1 MGQRFAKHLMYSGVK
16 RYHQRSHLSAI
27 NKWQTALRRL
37 RDDEDRFITL
47 GYLAQAFCDLC
58 DYGQMLHYALLQMEL
73 ANSRQDDYMK
83 SEAYLN
89 LSKAYEKLADF
100 PKSINYGKASLQHPS
115 IDPRTPGYA
124 YLSIA
129 TSYINSS
136 QFQLALSSFEQAM
149 NIANQ
154 TGDKLLE
161 LQVCIGLGSLFTIL
175 RDLSKALL
183 FLQNSLQI
191 LQSITVD
198 HLHAK
203 YKCVILYYL
212 SIVMKLKGKLI
223 NAREACEEGLRLASE
238 TNNRAIY
245 GRCLCSIADIFRELG
260 ESETMETITKS
271 WARYES
277 AYRLMNKINDKMG
290 EVIVLSSIA
299 KSASESRS
307 HYAGQCECQA
317 IQLNKKCL
325 EIAKSIGCKHAMMK
339 CHMRLQELYQQL
351 SDEDSEENCKHC
363 ITSLSQEMELFCNFC
378 GQRFGIKNESLRALR
393 CSHIFHENCLHIYLS
408 QQSEQT
414 CPKCQCKAIL
424 NDNISTQTSSITSSS
439 PIDRNKNTLNFSRY
453 MKQKRSSS
461 SLDETSINMRIKN
474 IKLPLQGYQED
485 ILNELPPVP
494 DELLFKN
501 NCKQHTP
508 TTLIPIQG
516 ISLATIDESNKY
528 SKSNKPIVL
537 PLTRRVNRSLH
548 VDGSLEHY
556 ETSNN
561 LSKINPSVNINE
573 KKPKIIHKQSP
584 TEL

>member
-1 MGQRFAKHLMYSGVK
+1 MGQRFARHLMYSGVK
-16 RYHQRSHLSAI
+16 QYHQRSHLSAI

-37 RDDEDRFITL
+37 RDAEDRFITL

-73 ANSRQDDYMK
+73 ANSRQDDFMK

-100 PKSINYGKASLQHPS
+100 PKSISYGKASLQHPS

-129 TSYINSS
+129 TAYINSS
-136 QFQLALSSFEQAM
+136 QFQLALSAFEQAM

-161 LQVCIGLGSLFTIL
+161 LQVCIGLGALFTIL
-175 RDLSKALL
+175 KDLSKALL

-203 YKCVILYYL
+203 YKCVILYHL

-223 NAREACEEGLRLASE
+223 NAREACEEGLKLASE

-260 ESETMETITKS
+260 ESETMETVTKS

-277 AYRLMNKINDKMG
+277 AFRLMNKINDKMG

-317 IQLNKKCL
+317 IQLNRKCL

-339 CHMRLQELYQQL
+339 CHLRLQELYQQL
-351 SDEDSEENCKHC
+351 SDEDSEENCKHSVTAL
-363 ITSLSQEMELFCNFC
+363 IQEMELFCNFC
-378 GQRFGIKNESLRALR
+378 GQRFGINNDSLRALR
-393 CSHIFHENCLHIYLS
+393 CSHIFHEKCLHTYLS
-408 QQSEQT
+408 QQLDQT

-424 NDNISTQTSSITSSS
+424 NDNISIRTSSITSSS
-439 PIDRNKNTLNFSRY
+439 PIDSKNALNFSRY
-453 MKQKRSSS
+453 IKQKRSSS
-461 SLDETSINMRIKN
+461 GLDEASINMRIKN
-474 IKLPLQGYQED
+474 IKLPSQGRQEE

-494 DELLFKN
+494 DDLIF
-501 NCKQHTP
+501 NCKRHTP
-508 TTLIPIQG
+508 TIIQTKQLVD
-516 ISLATIDESNKY
+516 S
-528 SKSNKPIVL
+528 SKGNKPVIL
-537 PLTRRVNRSLH
+537 SRYTGCDN
-548 VDGSLEHY
+548 
-556 ETSNN
+556 NN
-561 LSKINPSVNINE
+561 LPNQHLSIDNDT
-573 KKPKIIHKQSP
+573 KPKIIHKQSP